1 MKIMLGREEAFGEVE
16 EVEALTE
23 HRAAAHA
30 SAESESR
37 MMTAGCLLHAGEK
50 GLGAA
55 SRLEKM

>member
-1 MKIMLGREEAFGEVE
+1 MKIMLGREEAFEEVE

-37 MMTAGCLLHAGEK
+37 IMTAGCLLHAGEE
-50 GLGAA
+50 GLPRAA
-55 SRLEKM
+55 GEKM